1 MKKRIVKLFSFLM
14 AFSVCTTVSAVSK
27 GDINGDGNIT
37 EKDIKSM
44 YKYLWGTKELD
55 EDELKSADINS
66 DSVVNIADFVLH
78 KGMFTE
84 SVLTDVSE
92 PEFSAESGFYSGD
105 FTVSL
110 SAPEGCRIYY
120 TTDGTVPT
128 VDSTVYSGEIRIKN
142 RSSEPN
148 VYSAIPDTS
157 HDDYV
162 PARNVDKGTVVRAF
176 CVDESGNASD
186 IVTKTYFCGIDIN
199 QKYNGFPVLC
209 VTADP
214 DDLFGYENGIYVTG
228 KVFDDWKATQT
239 QPEKDTWKYPGNY
252 TQRGEEWERKVFVE
266 LFENDGKLAH
276 SQTMGTRITGNASRA
291 SMVKSLKFYS
301 REEYGKKNVKY
312 ELIPEAKTEID
323 DTTVRDKYKRF
334 TMRNGGNDLG
344 YAQFRDNY
352 IQSLVGDR
360 AFETLSSRPAVMF
373 INGEYWGVYALQE
386 DYSDNYIENNYNID
400 KDNVIIIECGHSVDE
415 GLEEDL
421 TLYKELINFAK
432 NNDLSISSNYEKISG
447 MMDMQSFIDYYC
459 TEIFIA
465 NQDWMN
471 NNNNYR
477 IWRSRTV
484 TDAPYEDGK
493 WRWMMYDTEFS
504 LSLYAKEGSGTY
516 TEDSLRLAMHGSKD
530 TNAVKDHAVLFNK
543 LLRND
548 DFKKRFVT
556 TFSDLMNENLSQEN
570 MLSVL
575 EKFEK
580 MYSPV
585 MEDHIY
591 RTGPGWVVQWSKP
604 VTSNFSKE
612 IIKIKDFIQQRE
624 RYIYQ
629 FISNDLSLSGK
640 TADIKISTNNVQGG
654 SVQINTITP
663 DLTNGW
669 TGTYLTDYPVTIT
682 ATANE
687 GYKFAGWENS
697 DETSPTIT
705 VNVSEG
711 TNIQAMFVK
720 E

>member
-1 MKKRIVKLFSFLM
+1 MKKRIAKLSAFLL
-14 AFSVCTTVSAVSK
+14 AFSVCSGVSALAK
-27 GDINGDGNIT
+27 GDINNDGSIT

-55 EDELKSADINS
+55 AEELQSSDING
-66 DSVVNIADFVLH
+66 DGTTNIIDFVLQ
-78 KGMFTE
+78 KEMYINEALT
-84 SVLTDVSE
+84 SVNA
-92 PEFSAESGFYSGD
+92 PEFSAESGFYTSD
-105 FTVSL
+105 FSLSL
-110 SAPEGCRIYY
+110 SADADCKIYY
-120 TTDGTVPT
+120 TTDGSAPT
-128 VDSTVYSGEIRIKN
+128 TESTLYSGNIMIKN

-148 VYSAIPDTS
+148 QYASITDVS
-157 HDDYV
+157 HDEYV
-162 PARNVDKGTVVRAF
+162 PPAVTKGTVVRAIA
-176 CVDESGNASD
+176 VDSNGNISD
-186 IVTKTYFCGIDIN
+186 EVSKTYFCGIDIEN
-199 QKYNGFPVLC
+199 QYNGFPVLC
-209 VTADP
+209 VTANP
-214 DDLFGYENGIYVTG
+214 DDLFGYENGIYVRG
-228 KVFDDWKATQT
+228 KVFAESGSNPMMQAWQL
-239 QPEKDTWKYPGNY
+239 PGNY
-252 TQRGEEWERKVFVE
+252 TQRGDEWERKVFIE
-266 LFENDGKLAH
+266 LFEKDGKLAH
-276 SQTMGTRITGNASRA
+276 SQNIGARITGNATRSYVIK
-291 SMVKSLKFYS
+291 SMKFYS

-312 ELIPEAKTEID
+312 ELIPGATTEID
-323 DTTVRDKYKRF
+323 DTTIRDKYKRF

-344 YAQFRDNY
+344 FAQFRDNY

-360 AFETLSSRPAVMF
+360 AFETLSSRPAIMF
-373 INGEYWGVYALQE
+373 INGEYWGVYTLQE

-624 RYIYQ
+624 RFIYQ

-640 TADIKISTNNVQGG
+640 TADIKISTNDVQGG